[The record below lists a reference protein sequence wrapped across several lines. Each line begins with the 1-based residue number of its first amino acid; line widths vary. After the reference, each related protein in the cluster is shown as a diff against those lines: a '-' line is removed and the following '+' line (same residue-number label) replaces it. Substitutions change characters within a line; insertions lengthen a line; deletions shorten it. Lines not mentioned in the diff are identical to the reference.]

1 MYGNYINVNIIYLLF
16 HSRNINQLS
25 LHESYFQG
33 DKYNMFNTN
42 ICYLYYDTI
51 FLLNKLY
58 NMSVFSDSLLIY
70 KSKKAYVSY
79 KLNMCKVGVIL

>member
-1 MYGNYINVNIIYLLF
+1 M
-16 HSRNINQLS
+16 
-25 LHESYFQG
+25 
-33 DKYNMFNTN
+33 NMN

-70 KSKKAYVSY
+70 KSKKAYMSY
-79 KLNMCKVGVIL
+79 KLNICKVGVIF